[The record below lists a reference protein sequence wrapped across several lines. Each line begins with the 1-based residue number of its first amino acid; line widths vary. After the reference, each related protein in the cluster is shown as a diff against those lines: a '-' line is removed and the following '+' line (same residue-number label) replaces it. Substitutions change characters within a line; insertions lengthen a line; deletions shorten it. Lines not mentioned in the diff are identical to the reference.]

1 MKIFFKLFFVLLF
14 FCLISQS
21 FAQAFEIKA
30 EVLHGKAYVPPTIKF
45 AENGQFNL
53 QKIELKGLWQSTTS
67 PTPTEAWAWFQ
78 NVADDCPQASLDWT
92 GVTIDTTWKDNG
104 DGTFSISQDLK
115 NKYSNGN
122 WTDLMMPA
130 GWLAPDAVYS
140 VELLSVSG
148 GVATNLQTLTFDAN
162 STTNM
167 DFTAGERKIK
177 YVGKKDANVL
187 LSGQAES
194 LLKFEGSSKTFTVS
208 SNIEFLRVNWLNNS
222 GQFYTIDFPVTI
234 IAASELGLN
243 IAVEIQNNPVSGFY
257 NSGDTIDVN
266 VTFTND
272 GGTELLWNEGNTNGI
287 EKFEFYLSG
296 PKQNYA
302 TIYKGIKVID
312 KFALK
317 NDATGVQFTNPIRL
331 ALPANLPG
339 TGTYTFLVKAKRI
352 FGSTVEK
359 YLLSD
364 IQVGKTELTSLPVSN
379 CSSCHAGPYVLTRHS
394 AVGEAECLVCHVDDM
409 GEAFSKI
416 AHSIHMVSPHF
427 SAPLASCN
435 TCHVDNSQN
444 QFTAYAD
451 QVCTACHN
459 PVPYFPTDHSASVPL
474 YSETGMSC
482 ATLNCHAGG
491 GMGVFKNISETHAA
505 IADKYV
511 GGTLTAKGSLS
522 APVIDGVVDDVWNDA
537 QMISTYKGVELKAI
551 YDDNNIYFLAQWK
564 DGHNLYTGSAAPSH
578 SIKNKWWSN
587 QNGEWSQS
595 GNEDRFAFLFDAG
608 DANGAS
614 CAKMC
619 HSTKEH
625 KTATGNADVWHWK
638 AARTNPIG
646 VTDDK
651 WWSTSGRGSDSKT
664 ISAYSDNKSSEGN
677 YPLYSGPITD
687 NYFIIIPEGSS
698 VDSLETNVVNTNEY
712 PGYILNA
719 NADGSRFADVMSKG
733 VFDSTSGKWT
743 LEFKR
748 AFDTGNSDDVVFT
761 NNSEVNFTTAT
772 FDNTGGGHASQG
784 IDVGVYTLILGDPL
798 TAVEES
804 SDNLPFSYSLKQNYP
819 NPFNPNT
826 TINFDVKS
834 AGHVTLEIFNSLG
847 QRVRILADK
856 EFSAGS
862 YKVDFDGSNLSSG
875 IYYYRINITETG
887 SSKISFENVRKM
899 VLMK

>member
-1 MKIFFKLFFVLLF
+1 MKIFLKMFFVLLL
-14 FCLISQS
+14 FCFMSNS
-21 FAQAFEIKA
+21 FAQ
-30 EVLHGKAYVPPTIKF
+30 
-45 AENGQFNL
+45 
-53 QKIELKGLWQSTTS
+53 
-67 PTPTEAWAWFQ
+67 
-78 NVADDCPQASLDWT
+78 
-92 GVTIDTTWKDNG
+92 
-104 DGTFSISQDLK
+104 
-115 NKYSNGN
+115 SN
-122 WTDLMMPA
+122 
-130 GWLAPDAVYS
+130 
-140 VELLSVSG
+140 
-148 GVATNLQTLTFDAN
+148 
-162 STTNM
+162 
-167 DFTAGERKIK
+167 
-177 YVGKKDANVL
+177 
-187 LSGQAES
+187 
-194 LLKFEGSSKTFTVS
+194 
-208 SNIEFLRVNWLNNS
+208 
-222 GQFYTIDFPVTI
+222 
-234 IAASELGLN
+234 ELGLN
-243 IAVEIQNNPVSGFY
+243 ISAVVDNTPTSGFF
-257 NSGDTIDVN
+257 SAGETIDVT
-266 VTFTND
+266 VTFTDD
-272 GGTELLWNEGNTNGI
+272 GGTELLWNEAAANGL
-287 EKFEFYLSG
+287 EKFEFYFSG
-296 PKQNYA
+296 PKQNYTA
-302 TIYKGIKVID
+302 LYEGVKVID
-312 KFALK
+312 NYVLQ
-317 NDATGVQFTNPIRL
+317 NDPATGLPFENPISL
-331 ALPANLPG
+331 TLPADVPG
-339 TGTYTFLVKAKRI
+339 SGTYTFLIKAKRI
-352 FGSTVEK
+352 FGTPADTVKK
-359 YLLSD
+359 YELVD
-364 IQVGKTELTSLPVSN
+364 MQVGSADVTALSVGS
-379 CSSCHAGPYVLTRHS
+379 CGSCHNGPYELTRHG
-394 AVGEAECLVCHVDDM
+394 AVGAKQCLVCHVDDM
-409 GEAFSKI
+409 GAPFSKL

-427 SAPLASCN
+427 SAPLGDCN
-435 TCHVDNSQN
+435 TCHVNESQN

-459 PVPYFPTDHSASVPL
+459 PVPYFPSDHADAVPL
-474 YSETGMSC
+474 YAETGMSC

-511 GGTLTAKGSLS
+511 GGTLTAKGSLT

-551 YDDNNIYFLAQWK
+551 YDDNNIYFLAQWE

-578 SIKNKWWSN
+578 SIKNKWWTN
-587 QNGEWSQS
+587 QNGNWSQS
-595 GNEDRFAFLFDAG
+595 GNEDRFAFMFDAG

-625 KTATGNADVWHWK
+625 KTADGNVDVWHWK

-664 ISAYSDNKSSEGN
+664 ISAYSDNKSSEGS

-698 VDSLETNVVNTNEY
+698 VDNLETNVVNTDEY

-875 IYYYRINITETG
+875 IYFYRINITGTG
-887 SSKISFENVRKM
+887 SSKAGFENVKKM
-899 VLMK
+899 ILMK